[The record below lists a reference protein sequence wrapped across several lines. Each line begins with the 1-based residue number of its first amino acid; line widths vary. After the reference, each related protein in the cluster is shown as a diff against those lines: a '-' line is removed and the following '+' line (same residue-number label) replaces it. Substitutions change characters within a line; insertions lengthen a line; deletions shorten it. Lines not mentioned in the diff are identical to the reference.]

1 MKFLKIVEEI
11 QNKKEN
17 IDYLILVHCGV
28 FFYAIGKDAVFL
40 TEHFGL
46 NNICITKNVCKCA
59 ISVVKI
65 DKFIHKLICKN
76 ISVAIYDY
84 YPQKQGRKKQYELLK
99 RLLVHEYGHTLQS
112 LILGP
117 LYLIVIG
124 IPSTLWGFLPNLHKK
139 RKDEQISYFSFF
151 TEGWANRLGEKVTG
165 EKSMGNLV
173 ID

>member
-1 MKFLKIVEEI
+1 MKNFL
-11 QNKKEN
+11 
-17 IDYLILVHCGV
+17 YLIVQCTWGILQSLLGLINFLLHIRDRHYFYHGAVITEWNDKSSVSLGMFV
-28 FFYAIGKDAVFL
+28 FVTKEPYFYDKLKVKYTKD
-40 TEHFGL
+40 
-46 NNICITKNVCKCA
+46 
-59 ISVVKI
+59 
-65 DKFIHKLICKN
+65 
-76 ISVAIYDY
+76 
-84 YPQKQGRKKQYELLK
+84 ELLK
-99 RLLVHEYGHTLQS
+99 RLLVHEYGHTVQS

-124 IPSTLWGFLPNLHKK
+124 MPSTLWGFLPNLHKK